1 MKKISFY
8 LTLLF
13 RNTINEQVDASQLAQ
28 EVFNLIKSKNALR
41 TLEIITAFEKVAEQE
56 MRKEEQRC
64 AEVCRAVNSKWVPE
78 TKKATYLELL
88 VKDPVFESPIKN
100 KIA

>member
-1 MKKISFY
+1 MKKLSFY
-8 LTLLF
+8 ITILF
-13 RNTINEQVDASQLAQ
+13 RKTINEKIDAKQLAY
-28 EVFNLIKSKNALR
+28 EVFKLIESKDDLR
-41 TLEIITAFEKVAEQE
+41 TMEFIKAFESICEQE
-56 MRKEEQRC
+56 MRKKEKRC
-64 AEVCRAVNSKWVPE
+64 AEVCLAVNSKWVPE